1 MSGSRGHA
9 HPTSTSWVLTLAR
22 IATLHTCRVI
32 MIVIVS
38 MSMTMIV
45 MERRPDASSTGL
57 NWFTRA
63 LVLTRVLYILNK
75 SLGG

>member
-32 MIVIVS
+32 MIVSMIV
-38 MSMTMIV
+38 TMIV